1 MVSGYKA
8 GMERPPREGDA
19 VTTLPESFRSAHPR
33 GEEMGRT
40 LLPPARKG
48 LISGPQRGT
57 ARAAPRGAGQAA
69 EAEVGAE
76 REWRRC
82 WAGPDRAGPHPPNA
96 EGPRGGERRD
106 AAGGGLTA
114 PGGAQQR
121 SGGRIE
127 PRRGGRRAPRGGLT
141 GHGGGLTA
149 EGGRRAAAGAERAPR
164 VRRCITARGTA
175 PRSRSRAGGRAG
187 RGGAPGAGPTRAA
200 RAASP
205 AGSCPGGRDPGGEGG
220 GEREAAAAVQV
231 RRDPAALAA
240 LALRPSVNH
249 LPK

>member
-33 GEEMGRT
+33 GEEMGKT

-96 EGPRGGERRD
+96 EGPRGGERR
-106 AAGGGLTA
+106 AARRGRGRFNG
-114 PGGAQQR
+114 
-121 SGGRIE
+121 SGGRS
-127 PRRGGRRAPRGGLT
+127 
-141 GHGGGLTA
+141 TA
-149 EGGRRAAAGAERAPR
+149 L
-164 VRRCITARGTA
+164 
-175 PRSRSRAGGRAG
+175 
-187 RGGAPGAGPTRAA
+187 GGADRTLQGRSEGSEGRVNGTR
-200 RAASP
+200 
-205 AGSCPGGRDPGGEGG
+205 GRSDG
-220 GEREAAAAVQV
+220 
-231 RRDPAALAA
+231 
-240 LALRPSVNH
+240 
-249 LPK
+249 